1 MYVQNAHMAP
11 APIVIKCE
19 CGVETRGRS
28 GDVITCTGCGLKY
41 DTGAESKML
50 EMVAGR
56 TQRQFKYLSRAGIGL
71 IGILGLAGLAKFGTY
86 GLVGG
91 ALIGAVLWYV
101 LFMPWQKRRMLRK
114 ATELYTPT
122 VAPTR
127 K

>member
-28 GDVITCTGCGLKY
+28 G
-41 DTGAESKML
+41 
-50 EMVAGR
+50 
-56 TQRQFKYLSRAGIGL
+56 GL

-114 ATELYTPT
+114 ATALYTPT